1 MKYRVL
7 AILLTFATFLT
18 IIVNAL
24 ANILPFNGQT
34 TEVISDKYFN
44 YFTPA
49 GITFA
54 IWGVI
59 YLGWIAFTA
68 YFWLARSSAARERLE
83 RAVPWLIL
91 SSVANSSWLVLWH
104 YEQLGLS
111 VLVMLVIL
119 GSLIKT
125 YLELNT
131 DSVGVKLP
139 KASQRKS
146 MSTQNLPMAFSWLA
160 RLPISIYL
168 GWISVATIA
177 NVAGALTQ
185 GGFTQNGES
194 WGVVMILV
202 AVVLS
207 LVMLI
212 RHSDVAFVLVV
223 IWAALGIGLNFIAS
237 SYIITITSFA
247 AVAIL
252 AVGLILVGIMQLLA
266 RLDKSV

>member
-1 MKYRVL
+1 LKYRIL
-7 AILLTFATFLT
+7 AILLTFSTVLT

-24 ANILPFNGQT
+24 ANVLPFNGQT

-59 YLGWIAFTA
+59 YIGWIAFTA
-68 YFWLARSSAARERLE
+68 YFWLARSAAARARLE
-83 RAVPWLIL
+83 RAVPWFLI

-125 YLELNT
+125 YLELN
-131 DSVGVKLP
+131 SVSRGSK
-139 KASQRKS
+139 KTKTSEH
-146 MSTQNLPMAFSWLA
+146 LPMAFSWLA
-160 RLPISIYL
+160 RLPVSIYL

-177 NVAGALTQ
+177 NIAAALTQ

-194 WGVVMILV
+194 WGVIMILV

-212 RHSDVAFVLVV
+212 RHSDVPFVLVV

-237 SYIITITSFA
+237 SYLVAITSFA

-252 AVGLILVGIMQLLA
+252 AVGLILVGIMQLLS